1 MQRRV
6 FLKSAAGI
14 GAGWF
19 AAGSSAQS
27 LVSTKR
33 ESRLRQS
40 VCKMAFGNSLSF
52 EDTCR
57 EASRLGF
64 AGYDFVEPKDW
75 PVLKKFGLIPTLYP
89 QGPAGDP
96 LKGINLQELHD
107 TFENSTRD
115 ALKECVSYGVPNM
128 IARAGLRGTV
138 SLEEGADLNVAFLN
152 RVKAPAEDAGV
163 NICLE
168 LVSSPANMF
177 DHLAWGLEVI
187 KRVNSPRVGLLYDI
201 YHVQAKDGN
210 VIENLRKNFQWI
222 KHIHTAGNPGRHQL
236 DDNQE
241 LNYRY
246 IASVIAG
253 LNYKGYIAHEYA
265 PWEGSDPIAG
275 LKQAFEIFDI

>member
-6 FLKSAAGI
+6 FLKSAEGI

-19 AAGSSAQS
+19 AAGASALS
-27 LVSTKR
+27 AVATKR
-33 ESRLRQS
+33 ASRLKQS
-40 VCKMAFGNSLSF
+40 VCKTAFARNMSF

-57 EASRLGF
+57 EAARLGF
-64 AGYDFVEPKDW
+64 EGYDFVDPTDW
-75 PVLKKFGLIPTLYP
+75 PTLKKFGLIPTLYP
-89 QGPAGDP
+89 QGPAGNP
-96 LKGINLQELHD
+96 SNGINQKELHD
-107 TFENSTRD
+107 AFEKLTRD

-152 RVKAPAEDAGV
+152 RIKAAAEGAGV

-177 DHLAWGLEVI
+177 DHLAWGLEVV
-187 KRVNSPRVGLLYDI
+187 KRVNSPRVGLLFDI
-201 YHVQAKDGN
+201 YHVQVKDGN
-210 VIENLRKNFQWI
+210 VIEHLRNNFQWI
-222 KHIHTAGNPGRHQL
+222 MHIHTAGSPGRHQL

-241 LNYRY
+241 LNYAY

-253 LNYKGYIAHEYA
+253 LNYKGYIAHEYT